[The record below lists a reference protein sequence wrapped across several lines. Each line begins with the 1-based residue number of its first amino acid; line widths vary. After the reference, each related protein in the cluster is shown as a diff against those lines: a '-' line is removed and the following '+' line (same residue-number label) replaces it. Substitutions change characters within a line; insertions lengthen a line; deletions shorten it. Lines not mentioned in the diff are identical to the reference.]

1 MKITRLEDAVSYAP
15 AKHDV
20 TIHALYLQHKTLGSE
35 APYWIGCS
43 YYLPGAKA
51 EWDASP
57 LHKIYLVLDGEITV
71 ATEDGEATLRPLDS
85 VSLAPNERREVRND
99 TNRVATLLVIMPYGP
114 RPGVVKNE
122 LIDVETSQTGACS
135 ISQNSSAIRRL
146 TKRGHEPPDRA

>member
-43 YYLPGAKA
+43 YYPAGSESGMGCISSTQDLPCPRWRDNGCDRG
-51 EWDASP
+51 WGSNLTP
-57 LHKIYLVLDGEITV
+57 SGFCL
-71 ATEDGEATLRPLDS
+71 S
-85 VSLAPNERREVRND
+85 CPNERREVRND

-114 RPGVVKNE
+114 RPGVVKKE